1 MQHLSISKHFVDH
14 DLLLHRSLS
23 KNLVN
28 LLELVAV
35 EEQAFVVL
43 LEPVLELDLVQQLG

>member
-1 MQHLSISKHFVDH
+1 MHFVDLY
-14 DLLLHRSLS
+14 LLLHRSPS

-28 LLELVAV
+28 FEELVAV
-35 EEQAFVVL
+35 EEQAFEVL